1 MINHSAS
8 TSLFTTPTLC
18 FILRHNLEL
27 TQPIFLFSD
36 STFFVV
42 IPHFFLFAYDTIL
55 ILENDKDNFSNALS
69 LFQNF
74 ELCSKL
80 KINLSISGLDRIN
93 LDSQAIY
100 SIDSGLSNFGV
111 VYYLLGCSLGRDAR
125 FVSFWDPDMEK
136 ILSILMIEKGLI
148 FL

>member
-1 MINHSAS
+1 MSWVRLLEHKAEVFPRMLFPCFQFP
-8 TSLFTTPTLC
+8 SL
-18 FILRHNLEL
+18 IVAYSREKNLEMKGKEYKL
-27 TQPIFLFSD
+27 
-36 STFFVV
+36 
-42 IPHFFLFAYDTIL
+42 
-55 ILENDKDNFSNALS
+55 NALS
-69 LFQNF
+69 LFQIF